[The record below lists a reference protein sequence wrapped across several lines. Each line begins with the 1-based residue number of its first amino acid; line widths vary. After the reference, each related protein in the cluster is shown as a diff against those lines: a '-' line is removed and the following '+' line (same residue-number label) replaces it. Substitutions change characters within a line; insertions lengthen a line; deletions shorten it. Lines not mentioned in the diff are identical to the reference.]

1 MKTFLFTL
9 LLTLFGVLQGQAQT
23 AEFAPLGARWIREA
37 YVSVTNQIQMSSVVI
52 GDTILQG
59 ITCRVIQVGSTVIN
73 LESNES
79 SYYNIH
85 REYVY
90 TQGDKVYSYRNNSFY
105 VLYDFGAQ
113 VGTTW
118 EIVANAGGSTFE
130 TGSVMVDSIG
140 IETINGMALRYLW
153 VHSPAESCAGFFYEP
168 VKIIE
173 RIGTTHYGTT
183 FPDWLVNDCLWI
195 GADYS
200 NGSLKCYEDAVMFYG
215 EGDSCFLSVGTA
227 VPASPLPGQGSYTLY
242 PNPASNYIQLHADFL
257 PPYQPVDFALYDIN
271 GRLQYQKTLPNASAP
286 RHTDIS
292 HLPEGLYVYE
302 FSQNRQVLG
311 SGKLLKLPSR

>member
-1 MKTFLFTL
+1 MCFCVVIVTYKMATVCFL
-9 LLTLFGVLQGQAQT
+9 LL
-23 AEFAPLGARWIREA
+23 
-37 YVSVTNQIQMSSVVI
+37 
-52 GDTILQG
+52 
-59 ITCRVIQVGSTVIN
+59 
-73 LESNES
+73 
-79 SYYNIH
+79 
-85 REYVY
+85 
-90 TQGDKVYSYRNNSFY
+90 
-105 VLYDFGAQ
+105 
-113 VGTTW
+113 
-118 EIVANAGGSTFE
+118 
-130 TGSVMVDSIG
+130 
-140 IETINGMALRYLW
+140 
-153 VHSPAESCAGFFYEP
+153 
-168 VKIIE
+168 
-173 RIGTTHYGTT
+173 
-183 FPDWLVNDCLWI
+183 

-292 HLPEGLYVYE
+292 HLPAGMYIYE

-311 SGKLLKLPSR
+311 SGKLLKLPSRWCSAFFLTVKTFFELCLTHSFSLR